1 VFQCVITSFQE
12 SLGEVKKEM
21 GQLRLEFLKAFDFL
35 KGRIFGDSLPLS
47 GEYRGYGFQITHNIF
62 KNSLFEKLVSQNPR
76 GLSK

>member
-1 VFQCVITSFQE
+1 MFQCVITSSQE

-35 KGRIFGDSLPLS
+35 KGKIFGNSLLFS

-62 KNSLFEKLVSQNPR
+62 KKSLFENLVSQNPR